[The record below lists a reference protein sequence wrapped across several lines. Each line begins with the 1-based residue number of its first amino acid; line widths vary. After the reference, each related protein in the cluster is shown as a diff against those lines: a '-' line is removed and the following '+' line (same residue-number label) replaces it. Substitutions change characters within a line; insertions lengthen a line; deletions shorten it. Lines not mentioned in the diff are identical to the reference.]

1 MPATESTPS
10 LSGRP
15 LSSRIGYGLVKAAL
29 RVRQS
34 YAEALSRVGLLPNH
48 HAILSTL
55 DELGPCHQKELAS
68 RVVVDPGD
76 IVAYLDS
83 LQESGYVVRERDQS
97 DRRRQVVSITDSGVA
112 KLIEGDAALDAVEQ
126 EVFESL
132 TDRERET
139 LTVVS
144 AKLTGPTARPSEA

>member
-1 MPATESTPS
+1 M
-10 LSGRP
+10 
-15 LSSRIGYGLVKAAL
+15 
-29 RVRQS
+29 
-34 YAEALSRVGLLPNH
+34 
-48 HAILSTL
+48 
-55 DELGPCHQKELAS
+55 
-68 RVVVDPGD
+68 VVDPGD

-112 KLIEGDAALDAVEQ
+112 KLIEGDAALDGVEQ

>member
-97 DRRRQVVSITDSGVA
+97 DRRRQVVSITDRKS
-112 KLIEGDAALDAVEQ
+112 
-126 EVFESL
+126 
-132 TDRERET
+132 
-139 LTVVS
+139 VVS
-144 AKLTGPTARPSEA
+144 GKSVSVSVDLGGRRIIRKKKTRRDQN